1 MEIEIAVIL
10 LIGAVLFA
18 HSWQLLGRTDLKVP
32 SIIALTV
39 AIVAITLVAG
49 MAASGFPDVG
59 VIMPILVVVY
69 AASLAGVGLW
79 GFNPRALGFYSA
91 FAAFGMLLLTLYSF
105 VMGEA
110 HTGIGSLILLVL
122 FGLLAGHLIPTSQ
135 PIKTVTGWFFLVGS
149 VIFAFGGAFIPL
161 FSS

>member
-1 MEIEIAVIL
+1 MEIQSMVGIL

-18 HSWQLLGRTDLKVP
+18 HSWQLLERTDLKVP
-32 SIIALTV
+32 SIIALTA
-39 AIVAITLVAG
+39 AIILVAG
-49 MAASGFPDVG
+49 IVMSGFTHFS

-69 AASLAGVGLW
+69 ATSLASVGLW

-91 FAAFGMLLLTLYSF
+91 FAAFGIFLIMVYSF
-105 VMGEA
+105 VMGEV

-122 FGLLAGHLIPTSQ
+122 FGLLARHLIPTSQ
-135 PIKTVTGWFFLVGS
+135 PIKMLTGWFFLVGS
-149 VIFAFGGAFIPL
+149 VLFAFGGAFIPL

>member
-1 MEIEIAVIL
+1 MEIQSMVGIL

-39 AIVAITLVAG
+39 AITLVAG
-49 MAASGFPDVG
+49 MVASGFPNVG
-59 VIMPILVVVY
+59 VIMSTLVVVY

-91 FAAFGMLLLTLYSF
+91 FAAFGILLLMVYSF
-105 VMGEA
+105 VMGEV
-110 HTGIGSLILLVL
+110 HMGVGSLILLVL

-135 PIKTVTGWFFLVGS
+135 PIKMLTGWFFLVGS
-149 VIFAFGGAFIPL
+149 VLFAFGGAFIPL

>member
-1 MEIEIAVIL
+1 MEIQSMVGIL

-32 SIIALTV
+32 SIIALTA
-39 AIVAITLVAG
+39 AIILVAG
-49 MAASGFPDVG
+49 IVTSGFPRVS

-69 AASLAGVGLW
+69 ATSLASVGLW

-91 FAAFGMLLLTLYSF
+91 FAAFGILLLMVYSF
-105 VMGEA
+105 VMGEV
-110 HTGIGSLILLVL
+110 HTGVGSLILLVL

-135 PIKTVTGWFFLVGS
+135 PIKMLTGWFFLVGS
-149 VIFAFGGAFIPL
+149 VLFAFGGAFIPL

>member
-91 FAAFGMLLLTLYSF
+91 FTAFGMLLLTLYSF

-110 HTGIGSLILLVL
+110 HT
-122 FGLLAGHLIPTSQ
+122 Q